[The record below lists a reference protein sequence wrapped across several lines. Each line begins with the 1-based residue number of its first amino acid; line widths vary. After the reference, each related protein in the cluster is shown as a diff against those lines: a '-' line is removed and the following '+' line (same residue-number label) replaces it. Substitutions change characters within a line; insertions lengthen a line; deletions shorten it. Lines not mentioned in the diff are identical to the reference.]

1 MIIKDSKLY
10 GYKFVKEKRTLEILE
25 EEAKIIR
32 MIFNYFTDHK
42 SPFFGRVNGIAL
54 HLTQMG
60 VKQKRRQSM
69 AQAGCSANIN
79 ELFL

>member
-42 SPFFGRVNGIAL
+42 SPF
-54 HLTQMG
+54 
-60 VKQKRRQSM
+60 
-69 AQAGCSANIN
+69 SA
-79 ELFL
+79 E